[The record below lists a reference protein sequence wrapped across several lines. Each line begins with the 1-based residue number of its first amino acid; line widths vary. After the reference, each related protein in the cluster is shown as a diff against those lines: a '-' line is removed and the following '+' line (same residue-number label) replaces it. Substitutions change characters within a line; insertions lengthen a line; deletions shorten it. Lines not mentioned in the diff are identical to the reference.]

1 MTRTLSILTL
11 CLLCAACANGP
22 AGDQVALPPAPPP
35 GEPPGAVGLS
45 AAALKTAF
53 GAPAFVRK
61 DGDTELWRYDGANC
75 RAFFF
80 LYPRN
85 GALAVRH
92 VETMPRPV
100 DAAFDAIC
108 LNKLRHAP
116 APVS

>member
-11 CLLCAACANGP
+11 CLLCAACANRPP
-22 AGDQVALPPAPPP
+22 ADQVALPPAPPP
-35 GEPPGAVGLS
+35 GEPANAVGLS

-53 GAPAFVRK
+53 GTPAFVRK
-61 DGDTELWRYDGANC
+61 DGGTELWRYDGAAC
-75 RAFFF
+75 KAFFF
-80 LYPRN
+80 LYPQN

-92 VETMPRPV
+92 VETMPRPA

-108 LNKLRHAP
+108 LNNLRHAP